1 MVAENNQN
9 QSIFSH
15 LGKNESDFVD
25 QILKIHI
32 HGADELITD
41 VNIRNPLVR
50 VSLIGMQTKDNHID
64 INTGKYVSKSKMERK
79 VTSAIESDYLNVIL
93 PSLTQVNRYSSSL
106 DIFIQYSSIER
117 AKMGRGAYF

>member
-1 MVAENNQN
+1 METIQN
-9 QSIFSH
+9 PSIFSH

-50 VSLIGMQTKDNHID
+50 VSLIGKQTKDNHID
-64 INTGKYVSKSKMERK
+64 INTGKYVTKSKMERK

-93 PSLTQVNRYSSSL
+93 PTLTQVNRYSSSL
-106 DIFIQYSSIER
+106 DIFIQYSSIE
-117 AKMGRGAYF
+117 